1 MSAKILKLALQF
13 TLIDQTTSTGH
24 KIMKDCRLTHLCE
37 MPGLGVGDLHEW
49 AGFRPPSLHVNTDP
63 IQQIYV
69 VSTQSQ

>member
-1 MSAKILKLALQF
+1 
-13 TLIDQTTSTGH
+13 
-24 KIMKDCRLTHLCE
+24 